1 MPDRDPTVSEY
12 LYHRRIKAGWSTER
26 AASKPSQKRKP
37 TIRVRG
43 ETTSVAETRTKAG
56 VGYSTYHSRLRLGW
70 SKARAASTP
79 RQLFRRRD
87 TNIPVEL
94 EYKGE
99 THVAVRLGEGTRSE
113 LHDPQAANQ
122 AWTVDRRSD
131 CTSVQGEATRS
142 TQSQGSKRAVATLGQ
157 VIRGLESNT
166 VRIRGGRDT
175 YIY

>member
-1 MPDRDPTVSEY
+1 MLKASMPDRDPTVSEY

-94 EYKGE
+94 EYKGKRTSLFAWAKE
-99 THVAVRLGEGTRSE
+99 LGVNCTTLKQRIKRGLSIEEAIAHPFKAKLPG
-113 LHDPQAANQ
+113 
-122 AWTVDRRSD
+122 RRSRKD
-131 CTSVQGEATRS
+131 LSG
-142 TQSQGSKRAVATLGQ
+142 QSRRLD
-157 VIRGLESNT
+157 R
-166 VRIRGGRDT
+166 
-175 YIY
+175 